1 MRVQSSK
8 NDLSSAV
15 YDETVEDGF
24 HGFVEKTESF
34 ASAIGAVSIEIRSK
48 RVVIFSQS
56 NRRENLQ
63 NRTKPTNE
71 TQKKFR
77 ESCGSSLASKTAV
90 KT

>member
-34 ASAIGAVSIEIRSK
+34 ASSIGAVSIEIRSK
-48 RVVIFSQS
+48 RVVIFFTVKSK
-56 NRRENLQ
+56 RKFTEQ
-63 NRTKPTNE
+63 N
-71 TQKKFR
+71 
-77 ESCGSSLASKTAV
+77 KTDKRNTEEV
-90 KT
+90 